1 MIPIWGWSCLYI
13 KSGKY
18 LVGIVWLG
26 REFKLE
32 NENGNEDATHD
43 VSKRSPF
50 SSSLRVIFSLSGVE
64 SGR

>member
-1 MIPIWGWSCLYI
+1 MYVVIMTHFQNN
-13 KSGKY
+13 
-18 LVGIVWLG
+18 